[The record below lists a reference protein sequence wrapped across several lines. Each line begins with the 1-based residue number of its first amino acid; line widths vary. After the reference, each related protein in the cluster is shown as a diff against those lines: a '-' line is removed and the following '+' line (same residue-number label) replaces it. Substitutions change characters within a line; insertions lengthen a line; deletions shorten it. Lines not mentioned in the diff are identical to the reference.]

1 MSIKTPNPTDR
12 AIGANIRKYRM
23 LRGMSQEKLGNG
35 LGLTFQQVQKY
46 EKGTNRV
53 GGSRMVKIC
62 EVLGIKRDQLF
73 EGIPQNGNSAK
84 AMAIISDPFIDL
96 SSKSWGIDLAR
107 SLAKLP
113 PQVQHAISNLC
124 GALAKHATS

>member
-1 MSIKTPNPTDR
+1 MSNKTPNPTDR
-12 AIGANIRKYRM
+12 AIGANVRKWRM
-23 LRGMSQEKLGNG
+23 LRGMSQEKLGDG

-46 EKGTNRV
+46 EKGTNRI
-53 GGSRMVKIC
+53 GGSRMVQIC
-62 EVLGIKRDQLF
+62 NVLGIDRDKLF
-73 EGIPQNGNSAK
+73 EGIPAEGDNRK
-84 AMAIISDPFIDL
+84 AMDIISDPFIDL
-96 SSKSWGIDLAR
+96 SNKTWGIDLAR